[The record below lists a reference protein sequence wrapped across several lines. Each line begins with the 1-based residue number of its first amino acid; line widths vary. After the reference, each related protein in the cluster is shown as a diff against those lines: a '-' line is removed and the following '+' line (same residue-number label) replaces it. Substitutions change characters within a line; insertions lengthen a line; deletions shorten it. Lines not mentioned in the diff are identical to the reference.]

1 MKEIN
6 EKLHSKQI
14 KKEIMRLSY
23 QNKCGYR
30 KQSWNNVYYPIVSY
44 LYIISILLSILAER
58 WFPSFRQPI
67 DIAMYTSNLFLIVYC
82 IGTLRK
88 ECQEDK
94 TLNITTCIYI
104 LVYIAAMFIL
114 HYLLNP

>member
-1 MKEIN
+1 MKLN
-6 EKLHSKQI
+6 
-14 KKEIMRLSY
+14 Y

-30 KQSWNNVYYPIVSY
+30 KQSWNNIYFPIVSY
-44 LYIISILLSILAER
+44 GYIVSILLTILADR

-67 DIAMYTSNLFLIVYC
+67 EIAMYTSNLYLIVYC

-88 ECQEDK
+88 EYQDDK

-104 LVYIAAMFIL
+104 LIYTAAIFL
-114 HYLLNP
+114 LCYLLNLQDAVVETTIIR